1 MIVLSIDLSRLA
13 QVFGHLLELVPMRH
27 LSNAMCCVEFNSD
40 TCPKTCASLGG
51 AMHNTI
57 VRIHDLGKTKTIAGL
72 LKCMCISLAL
82 ALLIPHTTTN
92 HEGLGPQRFDPKWWK
107 YEYKKKQR
115 VMGGKQ
121 QHSGMEDFF
130 PVQRTHPRNKVSFSL
145 ICSIPS
151 EILQQIVTLLHC

>member
-1 MIVLSIDLSRLA
+1 M
-13 QVFGHLLELVPMRH
+13 QH

-40 TCPKTCASLGG
+40 TWPKTCASLGG

-72 LKCMCISLAL
+72 LKCMYISLAL

-92 HEGLGPQRFDPKWWK
+92 
-107 YEYKKKQR
+107 
-115 VMGGKQ
+115 GGEQ
-121 QHSGMEDFF
+121 QSSVEDFF